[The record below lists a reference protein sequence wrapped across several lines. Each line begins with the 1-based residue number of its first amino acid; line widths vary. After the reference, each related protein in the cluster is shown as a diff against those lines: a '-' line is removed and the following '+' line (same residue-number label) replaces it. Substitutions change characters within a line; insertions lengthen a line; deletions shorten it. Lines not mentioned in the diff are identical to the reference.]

1 MNGSARGVRS
11 GRRVAGLVLALTVVA
26 FVLVS
31 CGGNASERG
40 SSRAATTT
48 GKSPASTTA
57 TAGATATTAA
67 PVTTVTM
74 PPPTTTGAAPT
85 APPGPAS
92 VISRGNPSQMV
103 VALTF
108 DAGSDL
114 GNAPAILDTL
124 RANGIPAAFGLTGA
138 WVRAHG
144 DVVRRIV
151 AEGHL
156 AMNHTDDH
164 RSFTGVSTN
173 TAALTTAERRAEL
186 DGAEAAIVA
195 ATGRSTKPWFRPPYG
210 DTDSSVQTDVAA
222 DGYGYEVM
230 WTIDSLG
237 WKGLT
242 AQAITARC
250 LDQAVPGAIYLF
262 HVGSASQDAA
272 ALPAI
277 IAGLRERGY
286 TFATIPQLA
295 GRA

>member
-1 MNGSARGVRS
+1 MTASVPGMRS
-11 GRRVAGLVLALTVVA
+11 NRCMGGCVIAVTLIA
-26 FVLVS
+26 FVLVD
-31 CGGNASERG
+31 CGGSESERG
-40 SSRAATTT
+40 SSRVTTT
-48 GKSPASTTA
+48 AGTGATSTTA
-57 TAGATATTAA
+57 TASAAATTAA
-67 PVTTVTM
+67 PVTTVTT
-74 PPPTTTGAAPT
+74 PPPPTTGAAPT
-85 APPGPAS
+85 APAGPAT

-124 RANGIPAAFGLTGA
+124 LANGIPAAFGLTGT
-138 WVRAHG
+138 WVRANG

-164 RSFTGVSTN
+164 RSFTGLSTS
-173 TAALTTAERRAEL
+173 TAPLTAAERRAEL

-210 DTDSSVQTDVAA
+210 DTDPSVQTDVAA

-237 WKGLT
+237 WKGLS

-286 TFATIPQLA
+286 TFATVPQLVA
-295 GRA
+295 TA